1 MRKSRPTVIACAVLG
16 IVLAAVGFFLKPA
29 RIIAGERSSVVFLRR
44 FQEGSMRFINSVT
57 LRPVTIRFRVHSV
70 FSDFSMETDEE
81 TENYYT
87 SGTYAIAPVLLRQKT
102 SSLKL
107 CSIQGI
113 SLSVGDD
120 RWEIQDGCLEVTL
133 LWTF

>member
-1 MRKSRPTVIACAVLG
+1 MIRRPAVIGCTVLLVGLF
-16 IVLAAVGFFLKPA
+16 AAGFVLKPA
-29 RIIAGERSSVVFLRR
+29 QVVTADGRSRVVFFHR
-44 FQEGSMRFINSVT
+44 FQRGSFQFVNSVT
-57 LRPVTIRFRVHSV
+57 HKPVTVHFRVLSRFDR
-70 FSDFSMETDEE
+70 FSIETDEE

-87 SGTYAIAPVLLRQKT
+87 SGTYDMDALLSRQTT

-107 CSIQGI
+107 CSMQGI
-113 SLSVGDD
+113 ELSVGDD

>member
-1 MRKSRPTVIACAVLG
+1 MKNRPTAMACAVLG
-16 IVLAAVGFFLKPA
+16 IILAAVGLFLKPA
-29 RIIAGERSSVVFLRR
+29 RVVVGDRSTVVVLRR
-44 FQEGSMRFINSVT
+44 FQEGSIHFVNSVT
-57 LRPVTIRFRVHSV
+57 HKPVTIRFRVRSV

-87 SGTYAIAPVLLRQKT
+87 SGTYAIDPVLSRQT
-102 SSLKL
+102 SSTLKL
-107 CSIQGI
+107 CSMQGI
-113 SLSVGDD
+113 VLSVGDD

>member
-1 MRKSRPTVIACAVLG
+1 MKPRPTAIACALLG
-16 IVLAAVGFFLKPA
+16 IVLAAVGLFLKPA
-29 RIIAGERSSVVFLRR
+29 QVVLGDRSTVVVFRR
-44 FQEGSMRFINSVT
+44 FQEGSIHFVNSVT
-57 LRPVTIRFRVHSV
+57 QKPVTIHFRVRSV

-87 SGTYAIAPVLLRQKT
+87 SGTYAIDPVLSRQT
-102 SSLKL
+102 SSTLKL
-107 CSIQGI
+107 CSMQGI
-113 SLSVGDD
+113 ILSVGDD

>member
-1 MRKSRPTVIACAVLG
+1 MNLRPAVICWMLLMFG
-16 IVLAAVGFFLKPA
+16 WIAVGFLLKPA
-29 RIIAGERSSVVFLRR
+29 QIVGQNGSSRVLFWRYEKGTIR
-44 FQEGSMRFINSVT
+44 FVNSVT
-57 LRPVTIRFRVHSV
+57 LKPVTIHFRVRGQ

-87 SGTYAIAPVLLRQKT
+87 SGTYAIDPVLSRQKT

-107 CSIQGI
+107 CSIHGI
-113 SLSVGDD
+113 ALSVGDD
-120 RWEIQDGCLEVTL
+120 RWEIQDGCVEVTL

>member
-1 MRKSRPTVIACAVLG
+1 MKPRPTAVACAVCG
-16 IVLAAVGFFLKPA
+16 IFLAAVGFFLKPA
-29 RIIAGERSSVVFLRR
+29 RVAVDDRSTVVVFRR
-44 FQEGSMRFINSVT
+44 FEEGSIRFVNSVT
-57 LRPVTIRFRVHSV
+57 QKPVTIRFRVRSL

-87 SGTYAIAPVLLRQKT
+87 SGTYAIDPVLSRHT
-102 SSLKL
+102 SSSLKL

-113 SLSVGDD
+113 ALSVGDD

>member
-1 MRKSRPTVIACAVLG
+1 MKQPPTVIACAFLG
-16 IVLAAVGFFLKPA
+16 IVLVAVGFFLRPA
-29 RIIAGERSSVVFLRR
+29 RIITGEGSSLVFFRR
-44 FQEGSMRFINSVT
+44 FQEGSIHFVNSVT
-57 LRPVTIRFRVHSV
+57 LKPVTIHFRVGSV
-70 FSDFSMETDEE
+70 FWDFSMETDEE

-87 SGTYAIAPVLLRQKT
+87 SGTYAIDPVLSRQKT
-102 SSLKL
+102 SALKL

-133 LWTF
+133 LWTL

>member
-1 MRKSRPTVIACAVLG
+1 MKHCPTAIACAVLG
-16 IVLAAVGFFLKPA
+16 IVLTAVGLFLKPA
-29 RIIAGERSSVVFLRR
+29 RVVVGDRSTVVFFRR
-44 FQEGSMRFINSVT
+44 FQEGSLRFVNSVT
-57 LRPVTIRFRVHSV
+57 QQPVTIRFRVRSI

-87 SGTYAIAPVLLRQKT
+87 SGTYAIDPVLSRQT
-102 SSLKL
+102 SSTLKL
-107 CSIQGI
+107 CSMQGMVLAI
-113 SLSVGDD
+113 GDD

>member
-1 MRKSRPTVIACAVLG
+1 MKLRPTAIACAVFG
-16 IVLAAVGFFLKPA
+16 IVLVAVGFFLKPA
-29 RIIAGERSSVVFLRR
+29 RIIAGEYSSVVFFRR
-44 FQEGSMRFINSVT
+44 FQEGSIHFVNSVT
-57 LRPVTIRFRVHSV
+57 SQPVTIRFRVLSV

-87 SGTYAIAPVLLRQKT
+87 SGTYAIAPVLSRQKT
-102 SSLKL
+102 STLKL

>member
-1 MRKSRPTVIACAVLG
+1 MDRRPTAIACAVFG
-16 IVLAAVGFFLKPA
+16 IVVAAVGFFIKPA
-29 RIIAGERSSVVFLRR
+29 RVVTDDRRSMVVLRR
-44 FQEGSMRFINSVT
+44 FQEGSIHFVNSVT
-57 LRPVTIRFRVHSV
+57 HKPVTIHFRVRSV

-87 SGTYAIAPVLLRQKT
+87 SGTYPIDPVLSRQTT
-102 SSLKL
+102 STLKL

-113 SLSVGDD
+113 ALSIGDD